1 MRTRT
6 LFVTVLLT
14 AFPIASQSAAPE
26 ESTPV
31 RPQEISNPAPV
42 RDVAAIPVEVR
53 AVPDNL
59 QAARKADELPFSEI
73 KILPSF

>member
-31 RPQEISNPAPV
+31 RPQEIPDRAAV
-42 RDVAAIPVEVR
+42 RDVAVIPVEAR

-59 QAARKADELPFSEI
+59 QAARKADELSFSEI